1 MIEQYSSEW
10 FEQRMGKIT
19 SSTIYNLMTEPKLKS
34 EAGNLS
40 ATTKEYLTSKLAER
54 LTGVQREFTSN
65 ATNHGPE
72 LENEAI
78 KFYEGKT
85 GNKVKPGGYI
95 EMINGLYGGTP
106 DGLIEVGGIIQ
117 VKCPYN
123 YTNHINNGLIESQ
136 EYFKKNYKQYFWQC
150 QSDMMITESEFCDFV
165 SYCPQIADNLKMFI
179 FRIEANIEDMQLLLS
194 KIEQAGEFMNNLYN
208 QLSNDR

>member
-19 SSTIYNLMTEPKLKS
+19 SSTVYNLMIEPKLKS

-40 ATTKEYLTSKLAER
+40 STTKEYLTSKLAER

-65 ATNHGPE
+65 ATNHGLE

-85 GNKVKPGGYI
+85 GNKVKSGGYI

-106 DGLIEVGGIIQ
+106 DGLIEGGGIIQ

-123 YTNHINNGLIESQ
+123 YSNHINNGLIESQ
-136 EYFKKNYKQYFWQC
+136 EYFKKNYKQYYWQC

-165 SYCPQIADNLKMFI
+165 SYCPQISDNLKMFI

-194 KIEQAGEFMNNLYN
+194 KIEQAGEYMNNLYN

>member
-65 ATNHGPE
+65 ATNHGLE

-85 GNKVKPGGYI
+85 GTTVKSGGYI

-106 DGLIEVGGIIQ
+106 DGLIEGGGIIQ

-136 EYFKKNYKQYFWQC
+136 EYFKKNYKQYYWQC

>member
-1 MIEQYSSEW
+1 MIEQYSTEW
-10 FEQRMGKIT
+10 FTQRMGKIT
-19 SSTIYNLMTEPKLKS
+19 SSTIYNLMVEPKLKS
-34 EAGNLS
+34 EAGNLA
-40 ATTKEYLTSKLAER
+40 ATTKDYLTSKLAER

-65 ATNHGPE
+65 ATNHGLE

-85 GNKVKPGGYI
+85 GNKVKSGGYI

-106 DGLIEVGGIIQ
+106 DGLIEGGGIIQ
-117 VKCPYN
+117 VKCPWN

-136 EYFKKNYKQYFWQC
+136 EYFKKNYKQYYWQC

-165 SYCPQIADNLKMFI
+165 SYCPEIADNLKMFI

-194 KIEQAGEFMNNLYN
+194 KINQAGEFMNNLYN
-208 QLSNDR
+208 QLTNDR

>member
-1 MIEQYSSEW
+1 MIEQYSTEW
-10 FEQRMGKIT
+10 FTQRMGKIT
-19 SSTIYNLMTEPKLKS
+19 SSTIYNLMVEPKLKS
-34 EAGNLS
+34 EAGNLA
-40 ATTKEYLTSKLAER
+40 ATTKDYLTSKLAER

-65 ATNHGPE
+65 ATNHGLE

-85 GNKVKPGGYI
+85 GATIKSGGYI

-106 DGLIEVGGIIQ
+106 DGLIEGGGIIQ

-123 YTNHINNGLIESQ
+123 YTNHINNGLIEGQ
-136 EYFKKNYKQYFWQC
+136 EYFKKNYKQYYWQC

-165 SYCPQIADNLKMFI
+165 SYCPEIADNLKMFI

-194 KIEQAGEFMNNLYN
+194 KINQAGEYMNNLYN
-208 QLSNDR
+208 QLTNDR

>member
-1 MIEQYSSEW
+1 MIEQYSTEW
-10 FEQRMGKIT
+10 FAQRMGKLT

-34 EAGNLS
+34 EAGQLS

-65 ATNHGPE
+65 ATNHGLE

-85 GNKVKPGGYI
+85 GNKVNPSGYI
-95 EMINGLYGGTP
+95 ERISGLYGGTP
-106 DGLIEVGGIIQ
+106 DGLIEGGGIIQ
-117 VKCPYN
+117 VKCPYQ
-123 YTNHINNGLIESQ
+123 YSNHINNGIIDSQ
-136 EYFKKNYKQYFWQC
+136 EYFKKNYKQYYWQC
-150 QSDMMITESEFCDFV
+150 QSDMIITESEFCDYV

-179 FRIEANIEDMQLLLS
+179 FRIEANVKDMELLLS
-194 KIEQAGEFMNNLYN
+194 KISMAGEYINNLYN
-208 QLSNDR
+208 KLYER

>member
-1 MIEQYSSEW
+1 MIEQYSKEW

-19 SSTIYNLMTEPKLKS
+19 SSTVYNLMIEPKLKS

-40 ATTKEYLTSKLAER
+40 STTKEYLTTKLAER

-65 ATNHGPE
+65 ATNHGLE

-85 GNKVKPGGYI
+85 GNKINSSGYI

-106 DGLIEVGGIIQ
+106 DGLIEGGGIIQ

-123 YTNHINNGLIESQ
+123 YTNHINNGLIEGQ
-136 EYFKKNYKQYFWQC
+136 EYFKKNYKQYYWQC

-165 SYCPQIADNLKMFI
+165 SYCPEIADNLKMFI
-179 FRIEANIEDMQLLLS
+179 FRIEANIEDMELLLS
-194 KIEQAGEFMNNLYN
+194 KINQAGEFMNNLYN
-208 QLSNDR
+208 QLTNDR

>member
-1 MIEQYSSEW
+1 MIEQYSTEW
-10 FEQRMGKIT
+10 FTQRMGKIT
-19 SSTIYNLMTEPKLKS
+19 SSTIYNLMVEPKLKS
-34 EAGNLS
+34 EAGNLA
-40 ATTKEYLTSKLAER
+40 ATTKDYLTSKLAER

-65 ATNHGPE
+65 ATNHGLE

-85 GNKVKPGGYI
+85 GTTVKSGGYI

-106 DGLIEVGGIIQ
+106 DGLIEGGGIIQ

-123 YTNHINNGLIESQ
+123 YTNHIFNGLIEGQ
-136 EYFKKNYKQYFWQC
+136 EYFKKNYKQYYWQC
-150 QSDMMITESEFCDFV
+150 QSVMMITESEFCDFV
-165 SYCPQIADNLKMFI
+165 SYCPEIADNLKMFI

-194 KIEQAGEFMNNLYN
+194 KINQAGEYMNNLYN
-208 QLSNDR
+208 QLTNDR

>member
-1 MIEQYSSEW
+1 MIEQYSKEW

-19 SSTIYNLMTEPKLKS
+19 SSTVYNLMIEPKLKS

-40 ATTKEYLTSKLAER
+40 ATTKEYLTTKLAER

-65 ATNHGPE
+65 ATNHGLE

-85 GNKVKPGGYI
+85 GNKVNSSGYI

-106 DGLIEVGGIIQ
+106 DGLIQGGGIIQ

-123 YTNHINNGLIESQ
+123 YTNHINNGLIEGQ
-136 EYFKKNYKQYFWQC
+136 EYFKKNYKQYYWQC

-165 SYCPQIADNLKMFI
+165 SYCPDIADNLKMFI
-179 FRIEANIEDMQLLLS
+179 FKIEANIEDMELLLS
-194 KIEQAGEFMNNLYN
+194 KINQAGEFMNNLYN
-208 QLSNDR
+208 QLTNDR

>member
-1 MIEQYSSEW
+1 MIEQYSKEW

-19 SSTIYNLMTEPKLKS
+19 SSTVYNLMTEPKLKS

-40 ATTKEYLTSKLAER
+40 ATTKEYLTTKLAER

-65 ATNHGPE
+65 ATNHGLE

-85 GNKVKPGGYI
+85 GNKINPSGYI
-95 EMINGLYGGTP
+95 EMITGLYGGTP
-106 DGLIEVGGIIQ
+106 DGLIEGGGIIQ

-123 YTNHINNGLIESQ
+123 YTNHIANGLIEGQ
-136 EYFKKNYKQYFWQC
+136 EYFKKNYKQYYWQC
-150 QSDMMITESEFCDFV
+150 QSDMMVTESEFCDFV
-165 SYCPQIADNLKMFI
+165 SYCPEIADNLKMFI
-179 FRIEANIEDMQLLLS
+179 FRIEANIEDMELLLS
-194 KIEQAGEFMNNLYN
+194 KIKQAGEYMNNLYN
-208 QLSNDR
+208 QLTNDR

>member
-1 MIEQYSSEW
+1 MIEQYSTEW
-10 FEQRMGKIT
+10 FTQRMGKIT
-19 SSTIYNLMTEPKLKS
+19 SSTIYNLMVEPKLKS
-34 EAGNLS
+34 EAGNLA
-40 ATTKEYLTSKLAER
+40 ATTKDYLTSKLAER

-65 ATNHGPE
+65 ATNHGLE

-85 GNKVKPGGYI
+85 GNKVKSGGYI

-106 DGLIEVGGIIQ
+106 DGLIEGGGIIQ

-123 YTNHINNGLIESQ
+123 YTNHINNGLIEGQ
-136 EYFKKNYKQYFWQC
+136 EYFKKNYKQYYWQC

-194 KIEQAGEFMNNLYN
+194 KIEQAGEFMNNLYK
-208 QLSNDR
+208 QLTNER

>member
-10 FEQRMGKIT
+10 FAQRMGKLT

-34 EAGNLS
+34 EAGQLS

-65 ATNHGPE
+65 ATNHGLE

-78 KFYEGKT
+78 RFYEGKT
-85 GNKVKPGGYI
+85 GNKVIPSGYI
-95 EMINGLYGGTP
+95 ESISGLYGGTP
-106 DGLIEVGGIIQ
+106 DGLIEGGGIVQI
-117 VKCPYN
+117 KCPYQ
-123 YTNHINNGLIESQ
+123 YSNHINNGCIDSQ
-136 EYFKKNYKQYFWQC
+136 EYFKKNYKQYYWQC
-150 QSDMMITESEFCDFV
+150 QSDMIVTESEFCDYV

-179 FRIEANIEDMQLLLS
+179 FRLEANVADMELLLQRIS
-194 KIEQAGEFMNNLYN
+194 MAGEYINNLFN
-208 QLSNDR
+208 QISNER